1 MKKSILSLSICLFV
15 AGMGVGWILFRPGLD
30 YNLDNLVAMKWIDGK
45 YGKGFYGV
53 QVWLE
58 PENERY
64 SVNGRV
70 WIGRGNLYWHDL
82 GKIGIANSP
91 EEAVQTFG
99 DILLDGSILK
109 IGKYSIE
116 QKLIEQHR

>member
-1 MKKSILSLSICLFV
+1 
-15 AGMGVGWILFRPGLD
+15 VGWVLFRPSLD
-30 YNLDNLVAMKWIDGK
+30 YNLDNLVAMQWVDGK

-58 PENERY
+58 PEDEKY

-70 WIGRGNLYWHDL
+70 WIGRGNLYWQDL

-99 DILLDGSILK
+99 DILLDGPALK
-109 IGKYSIE
+109 IGRYSIE
-116 QKLIEQHR
+116 KKLIEQHR